1 MTNEECRDRFR
12 TFLIKHN
19 LRMTGQRMAI
29 FEAVFKESS
38 HFTAEE
44 LLDKARSIDRTVSR
58 ATVYR
63 TLPILVESNLVREVD
78 IGTNLKYYM
87 PIKEQDAQK
96 AQVICNDCQKIFEIP
111 APFMEWYGSTVS
123 SNLGLTPISQRLQVT
138 ASCEELQAN
147 GICSKSKFEAPN

>member
-1 MTNEECRDRFR
+1 
-12 TFLIKHN
+12 
-19 LRMTGQRMAI
+19 MAI

-44 LLDKARSIDRTVSR
+44 LLDKARLIDRTVSR

-63 TLPILVESNLVREVD
+63 TLPILVERSLVREVD

-87 PIKEQDAQK
+87 PNKEQESHQ

-123 SNLGLTPISQRLQVT
+123 ARLCLTPISQRLQVT
-138 ASCEELQAN
+138 ASCQEFQSE
-147 GICSKSKFEAPN
+147 GYCSKDAASETTATE

>member
-1 MTNEECRDRFR
+1 
-12 TFLIKHN
+12 
-19 LRMTGQRMAI
+19 MTGQRMAI

-44 LLDKARSIDRTVSR
+44 LLDKARLIDRTVSR

-63 TLPILVESNLVREVD
+63 TLPILVKISLVREVD

-87 PIKEQDAQK
+87 PNKDQDSHQ

-123 SNLGLTPISQRLQVT
+123 ARLGLTPISQRLQVT
-138 ASCEELQAN
+138 ASCQGFRAE
-147 GICSKSKFEAPN
+147 GFCSKDAAGETDTTK

>member
-1 MTNEECRDRFR
+1 
-12 TFLIKHN
+12 
-19 LRMTGQRMAI
+19 MTGQRMAI

-44 LLDKARSIDRTVSR
+44 LLDKARLIDRTVSR

-63 TLPILVESNLVREVD
+63 TLPILVESSLAREVD

-87 PIKEQDAQK
+87 PNQEQGAHK

-111 APFMEWYGSTVS
+111 APFMEWYGNTVS
-123 SNLGLTPISQRLQVT
+123 ANLGLTPISQRLQVT
-138 ASCEELQAN
+138 ASCEELQEK
-147 GICSKSKFEAPN
+147 GFCCKSKVEISN

>member
-1 MTNEECRDRFR
+1 
-12 TFLIKHN
+12 
-19 LRMTGQRMAI
+19 MTGQRMAI

-44 LLDKARSIDRTVSR
+44 LLDKARLIDRTVSR

-63 TLPILVESNLVREVD
+63 TLPILVESSLVREVD

-87 PIKEQDAQK
+87 PNKEQDSHQ

-123 SNLGLTPISQRLQVT
+123 ARLGLTPISQRLQVT
-138 ASCEELQAN
+138 ASCQEFQAT
-147 GICSKSKFEAPN
+147 GVCSKVAAPASESAAIE